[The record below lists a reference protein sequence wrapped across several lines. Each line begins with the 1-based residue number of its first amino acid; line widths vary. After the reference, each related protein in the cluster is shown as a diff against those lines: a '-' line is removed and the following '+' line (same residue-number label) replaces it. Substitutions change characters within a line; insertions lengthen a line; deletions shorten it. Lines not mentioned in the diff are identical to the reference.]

1 MTKDQYGNEP
11 FDYDSTDSAR
21 YDEPLDAEIVDEPAE
36 YRGAHRRDDDADYIE
51 PDYDEGSDYV
61 DGNYINAPAEE
72 TERRGSTAVAAGAGS
87 GAAAGGLPRRGLA
100 MILIAVAALLLL
112 WALWA
117 MTQKGDDDNAA
128 DNAASTETSTSTEVV
143 APSPAASQA
152 DGQQQGEQGAAGQS
166 AQAGASD
173 QAQDPN
179 ASQDPNAPAS
189 ETAPRDPNAQDDNAR
204 DGDAQAP
211 APAAPA
217 PQGAQLNSGNA
228 EVFVYNNSG
237 VADLASRTADQLQG
251 QFRVANQSQDAA
263 TMNMPEQQYGV
274 FPETYVFFDPA
285 TPGAEQVAA
294 DIARRVGGTA
304 RAKNDIP
311 EGAVSLPEQAA
322 NNRSAVAVVLAG

>member
-21 YDEPLDAEIVDEPAE
+21 YDEPLDAEIVDEPEE

-117 MTQKGDDDNAA
+117 MTQKGGDDNAA
-128 DNAASTETSTSTEVV
+128 SSSETSTSTEVV
-143 APSPAASQA
+143 APSASAAPA
-152 DGQQQGEQGAAGQS
+152 DGQQQGEQGATG
-166 AQAGASD
+166 QAG
-173 QAQDPN
+173 

-189 ETAPRDPNAQDDNAR
+189 ETAPRDPNAQDGNAP

-251 QFRVANQSQDAA
+251 QFRVANQSPDAA

>member
-21 YDEPLDAEIVDEPAE
+21 YDEPLDAEIVDEPE
-36 YRGAHRRDDDADYIE
+36 DYRGAHRRDDDADYIE

-117 MTQKGDDDNAA
+117 MTQKGGD
-128 DNAASTETSTSTEVV
+128 DNAASTETSPSTSTEVV
-143 APSPAASQA
+143 APPPAQA
-152 DGQQQGEQGAAGQS
+152 DGQQQEG
-166 AQAGASD
+166 QAG
-173 QAQDPN
+173 

-189 ETAPRDPNAQDDNAR
+189 ETVPRDPNAQDGDVQDGNAQN
-204 DGDAQAP
+204 GGAQDAPAPAP

-251 QFRVANQSQDAA
+251 QFRVANQSPDAA

-311 EGAVSLPEQAA
+311 EGAVRLPEQVA

>member
-1 MTKDQYGNEP
+1 
-11 FDYDSTDSAR
+11 
-21 YDEPLDAEIVDEPAE
+21 
-36 YRGAHRRDDDADYIE
+36 
-51 PDYDEGSDYV
+51 
-61 DGNYINAPAEE
+61 
-72 TERRGSTAVAAGAGS
+72 
-87 GAAAGGLPRRGLA
+87 
-100 MILIAVAALLLL
+100 
-112 WALWA
+112 
-117 MTQKGDDDNAA
+117 MTQKGGDDNAA

-143 APSPAASQA
+143 APSPAQA
-152 DGQQQGEQGAAGQS
+152 DGQQQEG
-166 AQAGASD
+166 QAGAS
-173 QAQDPN
+173 QDPN
-179 ASQDPNAPAS
+179 APASETAPRDPNAPAS

-251 QFRVANQSQDAA
+251 QFRVANQSPDAA
-263 TMNMPEQQYGV
+263 AMNMPEQQYGV

>member
-1 MTKDQYGNEP
+1 MVKVADVTKDQYGNEP
-11 FDYDSTDSAR
+11 FDYDSSDSAR
-21 YDEPLDAEIVDEPAE
+21 YDEPLDAEIVDEPEE
-36 YRGAHRRDDDADYIE
+36 YRGTHRRDDDADYIE
-51 PDYDEGSDYV
+51 PGYDEGSDYV
-61 DGNYINAPAEE
+61 DGNFINAPAEE
-72 TERRGSTAVAAGAGS
+72 TQRGGSTAVAGAGAGAA

-117 MTQKGDDDNAA
+117 MTQKGGDDNAA
-128 DNAASTETSTSTEVV
+128 DDAASTETSTSTEVV
-143 APSPAASQA
+143 APSSAPAPAQA
-152 DGQQQGEQGAAGQS
+152 DGQQQDGPTG
-166 AQAGASD
+166 
-173 QAQDPN
+173 
-179 ASQDPNAPAS
+179 ASQDPNAAGS
-189 ETAPRDPNAQDDNAR
+189 ETAPRDPDAQDGNAQDR
-204 DGDAQAP
+204 DAQDAP
-211 APAAPA
+211 APA

-251 QFRVANQSQDAA
+251 QFQVANQSPDAA
-263 TMNMPEQQYGV
+263 AMNMPEQQYGV

>member
-1 MTKDQYGNEP
+1 
-11 FDYDSTDSAR
+11 
-21 YDEPLDAEIVDEPAE
+21 
-36 YRGAHRRDDDADYIE
+36 
-51 PDYDEGSDYV
+51 
-61 DGNYINAPAEE
+61 
-72 TERRGSTAVAAGAGS
+72 
-87 GAAAGGLPRRGLA
+87 

-117 MTQKGDDDNAA
+117 MTQKGGDDNAA

-143 APSPAASQA
+143 APSSAPAPAQA
-152 DGQQQGEQGAAGQS
+152 DGQQQDGPTG
-166 AQAGASD
+166 
-173 QAQDPN
+173 
-179 ASQDPNAPAS
+179 ASQDPNAAGS
-189 ETAPRDPNAQDDNAR
+189 ETAPRDPDAQ
-204 DGDAQAP
+204 DGDAQDAP
-211 APAAPA
+211 AAPAAPA
-217 PQGAQLNSGNA
+217 PQGAQLNDGNA

-251 QFRVANQSQDAA
+251 QFQVANQSPDAA
-263 TMNMPEQQYGV
+263 AMNMPEQQYGV

>member
-21 YDEPLDAEIVDEPAE
+21 YDEPLDAEIVDEPE
-36 YRGAHRRDDDADYIE
+36 DYRGAHRRDDDADYIE

-128 DNAASTETSTSTEVV
+128 STETSTSTEVV
-143 APSPAASQA
+143 APPAAQA

-173 QAQDPN
+173 QA
-179 ASQDPNAPAS
+179 QDPNAPAS

-251 QFRVANQSQDAA
+251 QFRVANQSPDAA
-263 TMNMPEQQYGV
+263 AMNMPEQQYGV

>member
-21 YDEPLDAEIVDEPAE
+21 YDEPLDAEIVDEPEE

-72 TERRGSTAVAAGAGS
+72 TERRGSTAVAGAGAGS

-117 MTQKGDDDNAA
+117 MTQKGGDDNAA
-128 DNAASTETSTSTEVV
+128 SSETSTSTEVV
-143 APSPAASQA
+143 APSPSAAPV
-152 DGQQQGEQGAAGQS
+152 DGQQQGEQGAAGQ
-166 AQAGASD
+166 AGQAGASD
-173 QAQDPN
+173 QG
-179 ASQDPNAPAS
+179 QDPNAPAS
-189 ETAPRDPNAQDDNAR
+189 ETAQRDPNAQDGDVQDGNAQNG
-204 DGDAQAP
+204 DAQDAQAP

-251 QFRVANQSQDAA
+251 QFRVANQSPDAA